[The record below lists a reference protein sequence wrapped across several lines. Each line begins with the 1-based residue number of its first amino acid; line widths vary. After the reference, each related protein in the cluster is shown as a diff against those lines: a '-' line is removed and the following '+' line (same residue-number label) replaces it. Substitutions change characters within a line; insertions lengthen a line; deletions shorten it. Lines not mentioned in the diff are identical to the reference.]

1 MRRLF
6 ASFACAAALWA
17 CQTAPHDS
25 GAPSEGLAAAVPP
38 ARDEP
43 QGPNPETDA
52 APRAYPLGK
61 LEDDAVRQLLYEALV
76 RRVNRTGDVGDGQTE
91 TSELGEVETFEF
103 NVIKT
108 VRDGVEIDGNEAAN
122 RIDIEVRGW
131 YRRSL
136 TGGEASTQP
145 VCSSFDTM
153 ATIVYRSG
161 AWKLEDGQE
170 LAFTREDQ
178 EDCY

>member
-1 MRRLF
+1 MRRPF
-6 ASFACAAALWA
+6 ASFACAVALYA
-17 CQTAPHDS
+17 CQTAPRD
-25 GAPSEGLAAAVPP
+25 GDAASEGLAAPVPP
-38 ARDEP
+38 SRDEP
-43 QGPNPETDA
+43 QGPNPKTDA

-61 LEDDAVRQLLYEALV
+61 LEDDALRQLLYEALGG
-76 RRVNRTGDVGDGQTE
+76 RVNRSRDVGDGQTE
-91 TSELGEVETFEF
+91 MSELGEVESFEF

-108 VRDGVEIDGNEAAN
+108 MRDGVEIDGNEAPN
-122 RIDIEVRGW
+122 RIDIEIRGW

-136 TGGEASTQP
+136 AGGDASAQP

-153 ATIVYRSG
+153 ATVVYRRG
-161 AWKLEDGQE
+161 VWTLEDGQE